1 MEASEET
8 AVKRQPEAPEGAA
21 AGPEP
26 TETETETEE
35 EARGERIPETP
46 VDRGGALSPR
56 EAPDAPVE
64 PEDEASDESFPAS
77 DPPAWTPGHSG

>member
-1 MEASEET
+1 MAASEET

-26 TETETETEE
+26 TEQE

>member
-1 MEASEET
+1 MEASEEA
-8 AVKRQPEAPEGAA
+8 AVERQPEAAEGAA

-26 TETETETEE
+26 TED

-46 VDRGGALSPR
+46 VERGGALSPR
-56 EAPDAPVE
+56 EAPDAPAE

-77 DPPAWTPGHSG
+77 DPPAWTPGHPG

>member
-1 MEASEET
+1 MERSKKA

-21 AGPEP
+21 AGSEQP
-26 TETETETEE
+26 E
-35 EARGERIPETP
+35 EAREERIPETP

-77 DPPAWTPGHSG
+77 DPPAWTTGHSG